1 MAANDNLGT
10 EATGVQRVDPADG
23 LAANQALWD
32 TWAEIHGTGPND
44 LSYNVEEFL
53 AGRQTLRGIERELVG
68 DVAGKDLLHLQ
79 CHFGMDT
86 LSWARLGARVT
97 GVDFSPVAITRAQ
110 ALAER
115 AGLAAEFI
123 EADAQHLPDGLARR
137 FDLVVATYGILSW
150 IADLDA
156 WMRGAAG
163 ALRPGGRLVLV
174 DLHPA
179 FQTVLSIEPFV
190 ADWPYGGG
198 EPQRAVMSGSYADPN
213 ANMAPQETVQ
223 YPYSL
228 GEIVTAA
235 ASAGL
240 LVERLGE
247 HTETDSD
254 GRHILPKGPDGM
266 YRFPFSDTHLPIM
279 YSLRAIAPRTAGGS

>member
-97 GVDFSPVAITRAQ
+97 GVDFSPWPSPGPKPW
-110 ALAER
+110 LSM
-115 AGLAAEFI
+115 
-123 EADAQHLPDGLARR
+123 PDWPRSSSRR
-137 FDLVVATYGILSW
+137 MPSTCPTVLRVGSILSLPPTGFCPGSR
-150 IADLDA
+150 ISTRGCVAPQGRFA
-156 WMRGAAG
+156 PGAA
-163 ALRPGGRLVLV
+163 
-174 DLHPA
+174 
-179 FQTVLSIEPFV
+179 
-190 ADWPYGGG
+190 
-198 EPQRAVMSGSYADPN
+198 RA
-213 ANMAPQETVQ
+213 
-223 YPYSL
+223 
-228 GEIVTAA
+228 
-235 ASAGL
+235 
-240 LVERLGE
+240 R
-247 HTETDSD
+247 
-254 GRHILPKGPDGM
+254 
-266 YRFPFSDTHLPIM
+266 
-279 YSLRAIAPRTAGGS
+279 